1 MIEAGPSHTAHTP
14 NREYC
19 DAHSLLC
26 QLSYRSALLKSIS
39 VGRPFIPNELIVLMS
54 EFAL

>member
-19 DAHSLLC
+19 DTHSLLC

-39 VGRPFIPNELIVLMS
+39 VGKPFIPNELIVPMS